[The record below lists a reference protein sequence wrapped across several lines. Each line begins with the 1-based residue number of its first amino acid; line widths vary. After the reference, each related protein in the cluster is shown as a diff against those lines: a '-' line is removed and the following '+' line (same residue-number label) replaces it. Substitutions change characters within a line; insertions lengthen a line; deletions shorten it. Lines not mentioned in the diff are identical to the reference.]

1 MGRPSCDEN
10 FMKVAR
16 VISERA
22 TCKRRRVGAVLARGV
37 HIVST
42 GYNGAPRGLEH
53 CFKVGCDLVSG
64 HCVRAV
70 HAEANA
76 LIQAGVAGSG
86 TEGTT
91 LYTTTSPCQ
100 RCMGLIINA
109 GIERVVYAEAYKDDA
124 HEDDPERWVL
134 RSASDAGIK
143 MVHLP
148 GSIIDEHDT
157 KPGRH

>member
-1 MGRPSCDEN
+1 MSRPSHDEN

-22 TCKRRRVGAVLARGV
+22 TCKRRYVGAVLARGV
-37 HIVST
+37 YIVST
-42 GYNGAPRGLEH
+42 GYNGAPRGMKH
-53 CFKVGCDLVSG
+53 CWEADCDIVAG

-76 LIQAGVAGSG
+76 LIQAGVAGAATS
-86 TEGTT
+86 GTT

-109 GIERVVYAEAYKDDA
+109 GIERVVYAEAYKAPEHDD
-124 HEDDPERWVL
+124 EPENWVL
-134 RSASDAGIK
+134 KAARETEVAMI
-143 MVHLP
+143 HLP
-148 GSIIDEHDT
+148 DPNAYVHRPAGH
-157 KPGRH
+157 